1 MDFFIVIILSA
12 LLIIG
17 LWLLYNFI
25 VRRFSQKAV
34 DSEAINNYINK
45 NFNGYEI
52 VKEFSPHNIN
62 KTLAVKKF
70 DEQFILKITCKKVKK
85 ARREARLLKELEGS
99 ISVPRIISENTAS
112 IPGHILMSH
121 AGTKLSVSDTIDNY
135 YAFGKVISGISEI
148 NLSGQSKALL
158 KKYHVE
164 NNIKKVLSKVNQ
176 NHPYAGYYYEYKQLP
191 RKYFCH
197 GDLHTNQAL
206 LGTDDR
212 ISIIDWE
219 SASFSYRV
227 LDLSTALSH
236 CLGTKYSIQFAQA
249 IMDGYRSVHALDNK
263 QEIKLLLSLIWYALN
278 KDYYLLQK
286 YQEEWAQTKIKNIE
300 PLLNN
305 KDLEVIFGLK
315 SD

>member
-17 LWLLYNFI
+17 LWLLFNFI
-25 VRRFSQKAV
+25 YRRFSQKAV
-34 DSEAINNYINK
+34 DNEAIKHYIDR
-45 NFNGYEI
+45 NFDGYEI

-62 KTLAVKKF
+62 KTLALKKN
-70 DEQFILKITCKKVKK
+70 DEQLILKITCKKVKK

-99 ISVPRIISENTAS
+99 ISVPRILSENTAT

-121 AGTKLSVSDTIDNY
+121 AGTKLPASDSINNY
-135 YAFGKVISGISEI
+135 YDFGKVISGISEI
-148 NLSGQSKALL
+148 KLSRQSKALL

-164 NNIKKVLSKVNQ
+164 NNIKKVLSKVDQ
-176 NHPYAGYYYEYKQLP
+176 NHPYARYYYEYKHLP

-197 GDLHTNQAL
+197 GDLHINQAL
-206 LGTDDR
+206 LSADNR

-227 LDLSTALSH
+227 LDLSIALSH
-236 CLGTKYSIQFAQA
+236 CLGTKHSIRFARA
-249 IMDGYRSVHALDNK
+249 IMDGYRSVQALENE

-286 YQEEWAQTKIKNIE
+286 YQEEWAQTKIKNIK